1 MIQIKFLLNIT
12 PQKENLDSNSI
23 NRLNIGLLI
32 GLVVLFSYLLNLD
45 KLFLLLLL
53 ILITYEFFNMR
64 VVNKYFLIFLFL
76 ISFLSIIF
84 FSYHLFE
91 NLFFLQLI
99 LVIAIISIRK
109 YKKLLF
115 VLILYIFFI
124 ILFFINNIDR
134 NIFFLI
140 FLISF
145 FNDTIAYI
153 FGRYLGGPL
162 ILPKIS
168 PNKTWSG
175 TTVSFFLS
183 SSLLFLL
190 NFNIFISMILS
201 ILLFTGDIFF
211 SYIKRFLSIK
221 DFSSLLG
228 SHGGIFDRLDS
239 MFFVTI
245 FLQIYLVYLK

>member
-1 MIQIKFLLNIT
+1 
-12 PQKENLDSNSI
+12 
-23 NRLNIGLLI
+23 
-32 GLVVLFSYLLNLD
+32 
-45 KLFLLLLL
+45 
-53 ILITYEFFNMR
+53 MR

-76 ISFLSIIF
+76 IFFLSIIF

-99 LVIAIISIRK
+99 IVIILISIRK
-109 YKKLLF
+109 YKKLIF
-115 VLILYIFFI
+115 VLISYIFFI

-175 TTVSFFLS
+175 TSVSFFLS